1 MSVKE
6 AVELVLISLTSPLN
20 LRERGGINVLKMG
33 EPMKIDNL
41 AKQLARLSGLTPGK
55 DIKIIYT
62 GLRIG
67 EKLHEKLFHKDEK
80 KITTEHPDI
89 LIAKSRELNFSKIN
103 KMINKINELLIKNNE
118 KEAIKQLKK
127 LVPEFSIDPKNK
139 IY

>member
-1 MSVKE
+1 
-6 AVELVLISLTSPLN
+6 
-20 LRERGGINVLKMG
+20 MG

-67 EKLHEKLFHKDEK
+67 EKLHEKLFHKEEEK
-80 KITTEHPDI
+80 LKTDHPDI
-89 LIAKSRELNFSKIN
+89 LIAKSRKLSFDDIN
-103 KMINKINELLIKNNE
+103 KALSSMDEFLKHNNE
-118 KEAIKQLKK
+118 KEALIKLKS